1 MTYREI
7 VYAVLDQLKLISDDT
22 YITEEHAL
30 FLLSKVR
37 GAILKQRYSDIRKEI
52 PASNYQTI
60 CLELEP
66 VSSIAGESCEG
77 SQYLRSKEKIPST
90 ISIGTETIYP
100 VDFYQGVNIAYI
112 SKERMRF
119 VGHNKWL
126 QNIIYASLGPDN
138 YLYFSSSNPQ
148 FLYLKE
154 VRMTGIF
161 EDTEEAANLEHCE
174 NTKDT
179 PCDILDKKFPL
190 EEGLVTTVIDI
201 TLKYLSAASYAPRD
215 DANDAKDELSDIMT
229 FIKRNMKSNFQKQL
243 EQ

>member
-37 GAILKQRYSDIRKEI
+37 GAILKQRYSDIRKDI

-66 VSSIAGESCEG
+66 VSAISGASCEG
-77 SQYLRSKEKIPST
+77 GQYLRSKEKIPST

-100 VDFYQGVNIAYI
+100 IDFYQGVNIAYI
-112 SKERMRF
+112 SRERMRF

-138 YLYFSSSNPQ
+138 YLYFNSANPQ
-148 FLYLKE
+148 FLYLKQ
-154 VRMTGIF
+154 VKMTGIF
-161 EDTEEAANLEHCE
+161 EDTEEAANLECDD
-174 NTKDT
+174 TKDDS
-179 PCDILDKKFPL
+179 CDILDKKFPL

-201 TLKYLSAASYAPRD
+201 TLKYLSAASYAPKD
-215 DANDAKDELSDIMT
+215 EANDSKDELSDIMT